1 MKWRGS
7 YDTVFVS
14 RMNSEFDVQVFWALF
29 VAFSS
34 HCAKGAALT
43 AELHSNGVSVLAWP
57 VSEME
62 EEEEY

>member
-1 MKWRGS
+1 
-7 YDTVFVS
+7 
-14 RMNSEFDVQVFWALF
+14 MNSEFDVQVFWALF